1 MTETLSRPASDGAA
15 TAVLRSTPTPTGVLH
30 PLATF
35 QHLTYTYPG
44 AEHAALSD
52 INLTLARGLTLV
64 VGDSASGKSSLLRV
78 LNGLVPHF
86 HGGRIRGDAVVLG
99 DSVIGTPTRTLARK
113 VGFVFQDPETGFVC
127 STVEKEVA
135 FGPENMGMS
144 NIGGHVEGAPDSV
157 GIGHLRGRRRAGLSR
172 GGRPRGGRGP
182 GVAAGPA
189 QRCPRG
195 AARHALPRRRE

>member
-1 MTETLSRPASDGAA
+1 MTETLSRPASDGTA
-15 TAVLRSTPTPTGVLH
+15 TAVSTLTPAAKGVLD
-30 PLATF
+30 PLASF
-35 QHLTYTYPG
+35 QHLTYWYPG
-44 AEHAALSD
+44 TGHPALSD
-52 INLTLARGLTLV
+52 RGLTLARGLALV

-99 DSVIGTPTRTLARK
+99 ESVIATPTRRLARK

-144 NIGGHVEGAPDSV
+144 NIGGHVDEALDSG
-157 GIGHLRGRRRAGLSR
+157 GIRPPRGRRRGGPSGGGRRR
-172 GGRPRGGRGP
+172 GGPASVLSTGP
-182 GVAAGPA
+182 
-189 QRCPRG
+189 
-195 AARHALPRRRE
+195 